1 MMIEIDHER
10 VSVIDWL
17 LANLFKTYLLLKDR
31 YWQEALLTV
40 YSNFCIIEN
49 LNEFFCLSKHTHL
62 LALLL

>member
-31 YWQEALLTV
+31 YW
-40 YSNFCIIEN
+40 
-49 LNEFFCLSKHTHL
+49 
-62 LALLL
+62 